1 MFKFKLVNHQKCLDN
16 MKINGILCSPKL
28 GDSAEERYRS
38 VSVITID
45 ESVSTLNT
53 ASDQHFG
60 CSLSE
65 KYQLSWSMTKLTNS
79 LEPQEKTQISLCICA
94 IWWACKWQNQ
104 HNDLCTKQRLSS
116 AWASTQSD
124 QNLRCHW
131 VLSYTLSALRRL
143 WSDWAD
149 AQADL
154 SLCWAHMSF
163 CRFSHTAALIRVF
176 SMGSQGPK
184 ASSHG

>member
-53 ASDQHFG
+53 ASDHHFG

-94 IWWACKWQNQ
+94 I
-104 HNDLCTKQRLSS
+104 
-116 AWASTQSD
+116 
-124 QNLRCHW
+124 
-131 VLSYTLSALRRL
+131 
-143 WSDWAD
+143 
-149 AQADL
+149 
-154 SLCWAHMSF
+154 
-163 CRFSHTAALIRVF
+163 
-176 SMGSQGPK
+176 
-184 ASSHG
+184 